1 MGFSMG
7 IQYSGVRSRRRWGFS
22 SARGEGRRSGYF
34 DNGEGA
40 GDGGFG
46 GWGGVDAWNGGGFGF
61 GGTRG
66 GGGASYSKC
75 SAAGRHTLVA
85 MPFHHN
91 ANTLINIVYFPTGK
105 QQGGVKNQPTKL
117 LRQRASATISRPPRR
132 LRRLRRRRLSL
143 QKAHYPAMNPFCCA
157 SSAPVSP
164 AAAAAAATSLTFP
177 SLPAMPPPPPP
188 LPPPPF
194 TSDVRR
200 REFFPANRGGG
211 LRSPAGPDGD
221 QGRCH
226 RSADLSAS
234 HRTSFHDAP
243 LDHREVQLNNIV
255 GDGIVGILH
264 KWVNYGK
271 GWRPRWFVLHDG
283 VLSFY
288 KIHGPDRIDLRQE
301 SEKGSKIIGEES
313 ARRLARR
320 KKGGSHHT
328 RKPVGEVHLK
338 VSSIRESRSDDKRF
352 SIFSGTKRLHLRAET
367 GDDRVAWVEV
377 LQAMKDMFPRISN
390 GDHMAPV
397 ENVVVSTEKLR
408 KRLQEDGLSETA
420 IQDCEQIMRS
430 EFAALHKQL
439 VLLQQKQTLLVDT
452 LRHLEGANN
461 DPIEAVLTY
470 LGHFEGSFKS
480 PESSFQR
487 SDYDSD
493 DQNDYGIGSVSDSS
507 SMQYEGLKYS
517 HVTRRKKMPDPVEKE
532 KGVSLWSIIKDNI
545 GKDLTKVC
553 LPVYFNEPLSSLQKC
568 FEDLEYSYLLDQ
580 ASEWSKKWYAAAI
593 GLFFVQI
600 KISENFDFHLIFGN
614 GLMRMLNVAAFAVS
628 AYASTDGRSCK
639 PFNPLLGETY
649 EADYPDKGLRFFSEK
664 VEARI
669 CIVQRISRRKSKTL
683 LLSVLLVI
691 PFVGDRESF
700 DINVRHVPSFLVKI
714 LQVSHH
720 PMIVACHCEG
730 KGWKFWGDSNLKSK
744 FWGRSIQL
752 DPVGVLTLEF
762 DDGEVFQW
770 NKVATSIYN
779 LILGKLYCDHYGIMR
794 IQGNR
799 EYSCKLKFKEQS
811 IIDRNPHQV
820 QGIVQDRNG
829 RTVAT
834 LFGKWDESMHYV
846 NGDCSGKG
854 RGCEPL
860 SEAHLLWKRS
870 RPPSCPT
877 RYNLTRFA
885 ITLNELTP
893 GLKEKLPPTDS
904 RLRPDQRCLEN
915 GQYEMANAE
924 KLRLEKCQ
932 RQARKMQERGWKP
945 RWFAKD
951 KENDTYKYVG
961 GYWEAREEGKWDG
974 CPDIF
979 GQVKLMID

>member
-1 MGFSMG
+1 
-7 IQYSGVRSRRRWGFS
+7 
-22 SARGEGRRSGYF
+22 
-34 DNGEGA
+34 
-40 GDGGFG
+40 
-46 GWGGVDAWNGGGFGF
+46 
-61 GGTRG
+61 
-66 GGGASYSKC
+66 
-75 SAAGRHTLVA
+75 
-85 MPFHHN
+85 
-91 ANTLINIVYFPTGK
+91 
-105 QQGGVKNQPTKL
+105 
-117 LRQRASATISRPPRR
+117 
-132 LRRLRRRRLSL
+132 
-143 QKAHYPAMNPFCCA
+143 MNPFCCA

-200 REFFPANRGGG
+200 REFFPANRSGG
-211 LRSPAGPDGD
+211 LRSPAGTDSD

-283 VLSFY
+283 VLSYY

-320 KKGGSHHT
+320 KKGGSHHP

-397 ENVVVSTEKLR
+397 DNVLVSTEKLR

-439 VLLQQKQTLLVDT
+439 VLLQQKQALLVDT
-452 LRHLEGANN
+452 LRHLEVPTSLAGN
-461 DPIEAVLTY
+461 DLERSCQY
-470 LGHFEGSFKS
+470 L
-480 PESSFQR
+480 
-487 SDYDSD
+487 SD
-493 DQNDYGIGSVSDSS
+493 S

-649 EADYPDKGLRFFSEK
+649 EADYPDKRLRFFSEK
-664 VEARI
+664 NIQKKVKN
-669 CIVQRISRRKSKTL
+669 SS
-683 LLSVLLVI
+683 
-691 PFVGDRESF
+691 SF
-700 DINVRHVPSFLVKI
+700 CPPSDSFCGGSENARHVPSFLVKI

-811 IIDRNPHQV
+811 IIDRNPHQDFSIGPKLLLTADLNGYSEFTKQRRNV

-979 GQVKLMID
+979 GQVANDQIDD